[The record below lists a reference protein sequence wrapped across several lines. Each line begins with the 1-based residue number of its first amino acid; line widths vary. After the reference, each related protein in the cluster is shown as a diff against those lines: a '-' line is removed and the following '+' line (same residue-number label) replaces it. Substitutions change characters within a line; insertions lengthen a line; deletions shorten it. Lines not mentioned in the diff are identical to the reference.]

1 MKRHPQE
8 KKAHVCPSL
17 GVITVSLS
25 AFQDI
30 MGFVWL
36 IYPACRQHYPDS
48 HTGLRSKRGR
58 CAATRVGLIKFTPTN
73 KGMADPI
80 IQPGQRGHCLPVPA
94 RKCTNLIIVACFAPI
109 IALVALRPS
118 GAGGGEWRGDEG
130 LMGSVDPL
138 CPWQGATVHLCS

>member
-1 MKRHPQE
+1 MDVLPWWIGPHRLSREMKRHPQE

-118 GAGGGEWRGDEG
+118 GAGGGGVERR
-130 LMGSVDPL
+130 
-138 CPWQGATVHLCS
+138 